1 MNCSIVIF
9 PGSNCDKDIA
19 NSIECVTKTK
29 PNLIWYQDKIPKKSD
44 LIVLPG
50 GFSFGDYLR
59 SGAIASKANI
69 LSSIRNFS
77 KRGVP
82 IIGICNGFQI
92 LTEADLLPGTL
103 ILNNSLKFI
112 CKSVNL
118 LVTNSKSCFTN
129 KFLQNDVVKLPI
141 AHKMG
146 SYQIDKKGLKY
157 LIDENKIVF
166 RYCSNK
172 KECNEIN
179 NPNGSIYNIAAVLS
193 KNNKILGMMPHP
205 ERFYN
210 NKNKDM
216 VIKKILQS
224 MGQ

>member
-19 NSIECVTKTK
+19 DSVEYITKSK
-29 PNLIWYQDKIPKKSD
+29 PNLIWYQDKIPKNSD
-44 LIVLPG
+44 LIILPG

-59 SGAIASKANI
+59 SGAIASKTNI

-77 KRGVP
+77 KKGVP

-118 LVTNSKSCFTN
+118 LVSNNKSLFTN
-129 KFLQNDVVKLPI
+129 KFFQNDVVELPI

-146 SYQIDKKGLKY
+146 NYQIDKEGLKY
-157 LIDENKIVF
+157 LIEENKIVF
-166 RYCSNK
+166 RYCSIN
-172 KECNEIN
+172 KECDEIN

-210 NKNKDM
+210 KKNKDL

-224 MGQ
+224 MAK